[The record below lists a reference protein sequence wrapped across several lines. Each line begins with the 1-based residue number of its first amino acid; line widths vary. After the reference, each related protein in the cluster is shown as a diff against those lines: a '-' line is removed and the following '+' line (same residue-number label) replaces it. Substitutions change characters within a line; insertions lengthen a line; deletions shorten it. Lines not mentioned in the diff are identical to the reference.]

1 MAIARFPPLN
11 ACRSFEVAARHGSF
25 LRAGDELHVTSAAVS
40 HQVKHLEE
48 WLGHKLFK
56 RFHNGLVLT
65 DRGRAFLACLRDAFA
80 QIGKGVNE
88 ISSKAIIPSLAIS
101 VAPNFA
107 VNWLMPRL
115 GTFAQKHPDVQ
126 IEVATRV
133 HRP

>member
-1 MAIARFPPLN
+1 MA
-11 ACRSFEVAARHGSF
+11 
-25 LRAGDELHVTSAAVS
+25 RA
-40 HQVKHLEE
+40 QP
-48 WLGHKLFK
+48 FR

-107 VNWLMPRL
+107 VNWLVPRL
-115 GTFAQKHPDVQ
+115 GAFAQKHPDVQ
-126 IEVATRV
+126 IEVATHV
-133 HRP
+133 HGPELAREGYDAAIRYLDI